1 MKHLRS
7 EQITNEQK
15 LVLQALVEYAGKP
28 GLKIL
33 EIGSWLGESTIF
45 LGNLARK
52 FGGTLTAV
60 DWWKGNPG
68 TSLEPL
74 AAMRDI
80 FSIFWKRICSENL
93 DDVVIPLRAH
103 SNHAHEILRP
113 NTFDLI
119 FIDADH
125 RYGQVSQDLRNYV
138 PLAKKDRAI
147 ICGHDCE
154 GYIQDFDPEFLEQG
168 KDQDY
173 YQTVHCGVVLAVG
186 QYFDDYSIH
195 QSIWSATWDEPGKK
209 WTRPDLNLP
218 KNLAQR
224 QSPPP
229 PLAISENYRIFRQGR
244 RLFALPSC
252 FKDFT
257 PYEETPEWIDQA
269 IVKDNLNAIEQETGE
284 AASLL
289 TEYPIFIGSHYEYNL
304 VYFQNNFLALHRSL
318 GEVNLV
324 KLSKSDIKPKLSQ
337 DKYLVSFSL
346 EEIKKEIEFNIPKL
360 IVQNYKNFNIV
371 YFRGE
376 YIALDVSLGEL
387 DITSMDTDLLCEESN
402 CFKANSINQ
411 AKTRIDEIMENEKF
425 VQKPKPVTDIE
436 ESI

>member
-15 LVLQALVEYAGKP
+15 LVLQSLVEFVGKP

-45 LGNLARK
+45 LGNLAQK
-52 FGGTLTAV
+52 FNGTLTTV

-68 TSLEPL
+68 TTLEPL
-74 AAMRDI
+74 AAMQDI
-80 FSIFWKRICSENL
+80 FSIFWERICSETL
-93 DDVVIPLRAH
+93 DDIVIPIRAH
-103 SNHAHEILRP
+103 TDHAHQILRP

-125 RYGQVSQDLRNYV
+125 RYDQVSQDLRNYA
-138 PLAKKDRAI
+138 PLAKKDQAI

-154 GYIQDFDPEFLEQG
+154 GYIQDFDPEFLKQG

-186 QYFDDYSIH
+186 QYFDNYSISH
-195 QSIWSATWDEPGKK
+195 SIWSATWEESERK

-218 KNLAQR
+218 DNLAR
-224 QSPPP
+224 PQSPPP
-229 PLAISENYRIFRQGR
+229 PIATSKNYRIFRQGR
-244 RLFALPSC
+244 KLFALPSR
-252 FKDFT
+252 FKEFN
-257 PYEETPEWIDQA
+257 PYEESPEWTDQA
-269 IVKDNLNAIEQETGE
+269 IVKDSLNEIERETGE
-284 AASLL
+284 VANLL
-289 TEYPIFIGSHYEYNL
+289 TEHPIFIGSHHEYNL
-304 VYFQNNFLALHRSL
+304 VYFENNFLALHRSL
-318 GEVNLV
+318 GEVDLT

-337 DKYLVSFSL
+337 DKYLISFSL
-346 EEIKKEIEFNIPKL
+346 DEIKKEIEFNIPKL
-360 IVQNYKNFNIV
+360 IVQNYQHFNVV

-376 YIALDVSLGEL
+376 YMALDVSLGEL
-387 DITSMDTDLLCEESN
+387 DITSMDTDQLCKESK

-411 AKTRIDEIMENEKF
+411 AKSRIDEIIESERLTH
-425 VQKPKPVTDIE
+425 KPQTRDDMKELI
-436 ESI
+436 